1 MLYSISNRKI
11 RMKKSKKMGDLNKT
25 KYQVE
30 LTDIYRIIHPK
41 AVEYTLVSSGGG
53 SFIGKSQHILKD

>member
-53 SFIGKSQHILKD
+53 SFIG